1 MSDVSS
7 CCILQYCSDQFDRSY
22 RAATNKEGDK
32 KYQAVAPAY
41 GRHQSVSCLAHL
53 GHALIVGYGRYWK
66 GAQGVIFVY
75 NVSNKRTFEGI
86 EKWMEALPD
95 RTPKPQALP
104 MLQAAGQAF

>member
-1 MSDVSS
+1 VISLIDLTVQQQTRRGTRSTKPSRQRTAVIKVSAAS
-7 CCILQYCSDQFDRSY
+7 PIL
-22 RAATNKEGDK
+22 AA
-32 KYQAVAPAY
+32 
-41 GRHQSVSCLAHL
+41 RLL
-53 GHALIVGYGRYWK
+53 LGYGRYWK